1 MILVLDA
8 SVVIKWFFRDEPNE
22 QHAEQALQILS
33 AVGTGVVML
42 VQPPHFMA
50 EVSAVLAREKPEQAQ
65 ADMID
70 LLNIEWRMS
79 ASAAIY
85 SKAISLA
92 VSLNHHLFDTFY
104 HAVALHEPDAM
115 LVTADVRYYNEA
127 KDQGRV
133 ILLENFSLAGV
144 H

>member
-1 MILVLDA
+1 
-8 SVVIKWFFRDEPNE
+8 
-22 QHAEQALQILS
+22 
-33 AVGTGVVML
+33 
-42 VQPPHFMA
+42 
-50 EVSAVLAREKPEQAQ
+50 
-65 ADMID
+65 
-70 LLNIEWRMS
+70 MS

-115 LVTADVRYYNEA
+115 LVTADVRYYNKA